1 MNTYR
6 VIMLG
11 PRGSGK
17 TVFLASMYN
26 QLCTQGEGGFFLEL
40 ESVEK
45 SKQLHDL
52 YTQIAF
58 EEKWPLGTRRSEV
71 SEWTFT
77 CRVQTKDL
85 PIYPAC
91 KFTYLDYAGGLL
103 TDQQID
109 QEDDPKLDEQVN
121 KADALLGLL
130 DGQRLCELMRNEQ
143 IGLRWAVKDLPQV
156 LSIMQKSGKPIHF
169 VISKWD
175 IVEKEYTLKQIRD
188 FLLKEIP
195 HFKNLVSIYNK
206 AGKPVRLIPVSA
218 VGKDFAN
225 LQPDGSMTKNLSIL
239 PKPFQVEIPLAC
251 VLPDIIQAD
260 CKAAIDKMREQANRP
275 IEVKANLNWWE
286 QVGQVVGGGLK
297 AAQDILPTILDL
309 FLPKKYVLFQDT
321 VLKMVEFAGEY
332 AETPA
337 KQRQEAAARRSEEL
351 RQEKEELLKK
361 VENEETAFKYALN
374 CFLSVQNDLNLKF
387 PESDLKLP

>member
-1 MNTYR
+1 MNTYT

-45 SKQLHDL
+45 SKQLHDI

-77 CRVQTKDL
+77 CRIQTKDL

-103 TDQQID
+103 TDQTD
-109 QEDDPKLDEQVN
+109 EDDPKFDEQVK

-130 DGQRLCELMRNEQ
+130 DGQRLCALMQNEKLGQ
-143 IGLRWAVKDLPQV
+143 KWAVNELPRI
-156 LSIMQKSGKPIHF
+156 LSIMQKTGKPIHF
-169 VISKWD
+169 IISKWD
-175 IVEKEYTLKQIRD
+175 IVEKKYTLEQIRD
-188 FLLKEIP
+188 CLLKEIP
-195 HFKNLVSIYNK
+195 HFKNLVSTYNR

-218 VGKDFAN
+218 VGKDFVT
-225 LQPDGSMTKNLSIL
+225 LKPDGSMEKNLSVL
-239 PKPFQVEIPLAC
+239 PQPFQVEVPLAC
-251 VLPDIIQAD
+251 ILPDLIQAD
-260 CKAAIDKMREQANRP
+260 CKEAIDKMREELNSQ
-275 IEVKANLNWWE
+275 IEVKANLQWWE
-286 QVGQVVGGGLK
+286 QVGQVVGGVLK
-297 AAQDILPTILDL
+297 AGQDILPILGDL
-309 FLPKKYVLFQDT
+309 FLPRKYTALQDV
-321 VLKMVEFAGEY
+321 VLKMVEFASEY
-332 AETPA
+332 AEAPA
-337 KQRQEAAARRSEEL
+337 KQKQEAADRRSEEL
-351 RQEKEELLKK
+351 SKEREELFKK
-361 VENEETAFKYALN
+361 VEDEETAFKYAVN
-374 CFLSVQNDLNLKF
+374 CFLSVQNDLYRKF

>member
-1 MNTYR
+1 MNTYT

-45 SKQLHDL
+45 SKQLHDI

-103 TDQQID
+103 TDQTD
-109 QEDDPKLDEQVN
+109 EDDPKFDEQVK

-130 DGQRLCELMRNEQ
+130 DGQRLCALMQNEKLGQ
-143 IGLRWAVKDLPQV
+143 KWAVNELPRI
-156 LSIMQKSGKPIHF
+156 LSIMQKTGKPIHF
-169 VISKWD
+169 IISKWD
-175 IVEKEYTLKQIRD
+175 IVEKKYTLEQIRD
-188 FLLKEIP
+188 CLLKEIP
-195 HFKNLVSIYNK
+195 HFKNLVSTYNN

-218 VGKDFAN
+218 VGKDFVT
-225 LQPDGSMTKNLSIL
+225 LKPDGSMEKNLSVL
-239 PKPFQVEIPLAC
+239 PKPFQVEVPLAC
-251 VLPDIIQAD
+251 ILPDLIQAD
-260 CKAAIDKMREQANRP
+260 CKEAIDKMREELNSP
-275 IEVKANLNWWE
+275 IGVKANLQWWE
-286 QVGQVVGGGLK
+286 QVGQVVGGVLK
-297 AAQDILPTILDL
+297 ASQDILPMLGDL
-309 FLPKKYVLFQDT
+309 FLPRKYTAFQDV
-321 VLKMVEFAGEY
+321 VLKMVEFASEY
-332 AETPA
+332 AEAPA
-337 KQRQEAAARRSEEL
+337 KQKQEAADKRSEEL
-351 RQEKEELLKK
+351 SKEREELFKK
-361 VENEETAFKYALN
+361 VEDEETAFKYALN
-374 CFLSVQNDLNLKF
+374 CFLSVQNDLIRNF

>member
-1 MNTYR
+1 MNTYT

-45 SKQLHDL
+45 SKQLHDI

-103 TDQQID
+103 TDQTD
-109 QEDDPKLDEQVN
+109 EDDPNFDEQVK

-130 DGQRLCELMRNEQ
+130 DGQRLCALMQNEKLGQ
-143 IGLRWAVKDLPQV
+143 KWAVNELPRI
-156 LSIMQKSGKPIHF
+156 LSIMQKTGKPIHF
-169 VISKWD
+169 IISKWD
-175 IVEKEYTLKQIRD
+175 IVEKKYTLEQIRD
-188 FLLKEIP
+188 CLLNEIP
-195 HFKNLVSIYNK
+195 HFKNLVLNYNK

-218 VGKDFAN
+218 VGKDFVT
-225 LQPDGSMTKNLSIL
+225 LKPDGSMEKNLSVL
-239 PKPFQVEIPLAC
+239 PQPFQVEIPLAC
-251 VLPDIIQAD
+251 ILPDLIQAD
-260 CKAAIDKMREQANRP
+260 CKEAIDKMREQANRP
-275 IEVKANLNWWE
+275 IEVKANLQWWE
-286 QVGQVVGGGLK
+286 QVGQVVGGVLK
-297 AAQDILPTILDL
+297 ASQDILPILGDL
-309 FLPKKYVLFQDT
+309 FLPRKYTAFQDV
-321 VLKMVEFAGEY
+321 VLKIVEFASEY
-332 AETPA
+332 AEAPA
-337 KQRQEAAARRSEEL
+337 KQKQEAADRRSEEL
-351 RQEKEELLKK
+351 SKEREELFKK
-361 VENEETAFKYALN
+361 VEDEETAFKYALN
-374 CFLSVQNDLNLKF
+374 CFLSVQNDLYRKF

>member
-1 MNTYR
+1 MNTYT

-45 SKQLHDL
+45 SKQLHDI

-103 TDQQID
+103 TDQTD
-109 QEDDPKLDEQVN
+109 EDDPKFEEQVK

-130 DGQRLCELMRNEQ
+130 DGQRLCALMQNEKLGQ
-143 IGLRWAVKDLPQV
+143 KWAVNELPRI
-156 LSIMQKSGKPIHF
+156 LSIMQKTGKPIHF
-169 VISKWD
+169 IISKWD
-175 IVEKEYTLKQIRD
+175 IVEKKYTLEQIRD
-188 FLLKEIP
+188 CLLKEIP
-195 HFKNLVSIYNK
+195 HFKNLVSTYNK

-218 VGKDFAN
+218 VGKDFVT
-225 LQPDGSMTKNLSIL
+225 LKPDGSMEKNLSVL
-239 PKPFQVEIPLAC
+239 PQPFQVEVPLAC
-251 VLPDIIQAD
+251 ILPDLIQAD
-260 CKAAIDKMREQANRP
+260 CKEAIDKMREELNSQ
-275 IEVKANLNWWE
+275 IEVKANLQWWE
-286 QVGQVVGGGLK
+286 QVGQVVGGVLK
-297 AAQDILPTILDL
+297 AGQDILPILGDL
-309 FLPKKYVLFQDT
+309 FLPRKYTALQDV
-321 VLKMVEFAGEY
+321 VLKMVEFASEY
-332 AETPA
+332 AEAPA
-337 KQRQEAAARRSEEL
+337 KQKQEAADRRSEEL
-351 RQEKEELLKK
+351 SKEREELFKK
-361 VENEETAFKYALN
+361 VEDEETAFKYALN
-374 CFLSVQNDLNLKF
+374 CFLSVQNDLYRKF